1 MFVNIAAS
9 STKRQGMVFTKGL
22 NHLGLS
28 ASNLDQTLDYFI
40 QRLGSE
46 ELRKTW
52 GCPNQYHFIWYLM

>member
-1 MFVNIAAS
+1 
-9 STKRQGMVFTKGL
+9 MVFTKGL